1 MPTAEVD
8 ETELLSLRRLQGVA
22 SKIVANPKAKAL
34 LEQAHKLVDPNAPT
48 PTLDQEKTVA
58 EPLQAALKRVDD
70 LAAEM
75 KKDKEERERADQLSR
90 LNANVEAGFA
100 KLRSDGWQEDG
111 IKKVDELMK
120 EKGILD
126 PIIAAAYIEKS
137 MPKPEP
143 ATPSGSGAWN
153 FIDGVQDGEA
163 DLKKMIESKG
173 NNESLADKMAR
184 DALNEIR
191 GQSRR

>member
-1 MPTAEVD
+1 MPTVEID
-8 ETELLSLRRLQGVA
+8 EAELLNLRRLQGVA

-34 LEQAHKLVDPNAPT
+34 LEQAHKVIDPNAPT
-48 PTLDQEKTVA
+48 PTLDQEKIVA
-58 EPLQAALKRVDD
+58 EPMQAALKRVAD
-70 LAAEM
+70 LEEQI
-75 KKDKEERERADQLSR
+75 KKDKEEREQADKLSR
-90 LNANVEAGFA
+90 LNATVESGFA
-100 KLRSDGWQEDG
+100 KLRADGWQEDG

-137 MPKPEP
+137 MPKADPV
-143 ATPSGSGAWN
+143 TPTGTGSWN
-153 FIDGVQDGEA
+153 FIEGVQDGEA
-163 DLKKMIESKG
+163 DLKKLIDSKG